1 MARDEATWLN
11 RSAILITP
19 KAPYVA
25 WANSCFAGPRYD
37 DAEDGEAPPVFLG
50 PDTQVSNDEV
60 KAFVDDN
67 FDLFFEH
74 WLASW
79 CTDQASWPAQRTLG
93 MFHEW
98 FEVRIAS
105 MVIDTVR
112 APLELE

>member
-1 MARDEATWLN
+1 MTPDEPTWLN

-25 WANSCFAGPRYD
+25 WANSFPDGPRFD
-37 DAEDGEAPPVFLG
+37 DPDDDEAPTVFLG
-50 PDTQVSNDEV
+50 PDTETTNDEV
-60 KAFVDDN
+60 RAFVDEN

-74 WLASW
+74 WLDSW
-79 CTDQASWPAQRTLG
+79 STDPASWPPNRTVS

-112 APLELE
+112 APLRLE